1 MIMIRKLK
9 SDIFYIGYVPER
21 NPGKIYNLAQLFVYP
36 SFYEGFGLPPLEA
49 MACGC
54 PVIVSNAASLPEV
67 CGDAAFYADP
77 QDVNSISGA
86 ILQVLLDENLR
97 NSLIQKGFD
106 RASTFSWEKSALGH
120 LKVFEEV
127 FSS

>member
-1 MIMIRKLK
+1 
-9 SDIFYIGYVPER
+9 
-21 NPGKIYNLAQLFVYP
+21 
-36 SFYEGFGLPPLEA
+36 

-54 PVIVSNAASLPEV
+54 PIIVFHTAGLPEV

-77 QDVNSISGA
+77 QDANSISGA

-97 NSLIQKGFD
+97 NSLIPKGFD
-106 RASTFSWEKSALGH
+106 RASTFSWEKSALSH

-127 FSS
+127 FSP

>member
-21 NPGKIYNLAQLFVYP
+21 NPGKIYNLARLFVYP
-36 SFYEGFGLPPLEA
+36 LLFEGFGLPPLEA
-49 MACGC
+49 MACAC
-54 PVIVSNAASLPEV
+54 PGIASDISSLPEV

-77 QDVNSISGA
+77 QDVNRISGA